1 MQSFSNKKQAGK
13 GAALVVTKDLSQQAV
28 LVSLN
33 ASIGYF
39 ENQRNRDREY
49 MLDFFE
55 GYTENYVKKYFGSES
70 MQQIPIFTQNLTRRV
85 CSIRSTTYKRP
96 PRMIGESVE
105 EYRNNIDID
114 GLNAIRR
121 QLERMTF
128 LLGTMA
134 FRCRWNALK
143 GRVEYD
149 LLPFFEPLFLEGENK
164 PYGVMFAIDNH
175 GNERTRKLKYAV
187 WTESRPDYPGM
198 HFLIDSNMK
207 KISVNEL
214 DSNPYDTLPVIF
226 VHRSQPVRDWFVAG
240 ADDVVRADL
249 STSVGMTE
257 LSLAVR
263 FGAVGIK
270 HITGVDDSSRVELG
284 VDRILYLPEGA
295 GFGISSPSGS
305 LDQII
310 ASLRFMVEATLQN
323 NNIRVKFA
331 DERGNAPSAVALSIQ
346 EAELI
351 DERIAITE
359 DTWRPFEK
367 ARYAVDRKIIEVQ
380 TGKQLS
386 EDFQVDFVEPKSIMT
401 IDDEIKYWDWRI
413 RNNLSSVDG
422 NSAHVDW
429 YTYNN
434 PDASAK
440 QIEQFK
446 ASMTEVQQTPLL
458 ARLSAGR

>member
-1 MQSFSNKKQAGK
+1 M
-13 GAALVVTKDLSQQAV
+13 VVSGDLSQQAV
-28 LVSLN
+28 ISSLN
-33 ASIGYF
+33 SSINYF
-39 ENQRNRDREY
+39 ENQRNREREY
-49 MLDFFE
+49 NLDFFE
-55 GYTENYVKKYFGSES
+55 GYTEDYINKYFGSES

-105 EYRNNIDID
+105 DYRKNIDID

-134 FRCRWNALK
+134 FRCRWNSLK
-143 GRVEYD
+143 ERVEYD
-149 LLPFFEPLFLEGENK
+149 LLPFFEPMFLEGENK
-164 PYGVMFAIDNH
+164 PYGVMFAIENH
-175 GNERTRKLKYAV
+175 GNARTKSLKYAV
-187 WTESRPDYPGM
+187 WTESRPGYPGM
-198 HFLIDSNMK
+198 HFLIDTDMK
-207 KISVNEL
+207 KISVNEM
-214 DSNPYDTLPVIF
+214 DANPYDVVPVIF

-240 ADDVVRADL
+240 AEDVVRADL

-270 HITGVDDSSRVELG
+270 HISGVDDSSRVELG
-284 VDRILYLPEGA
+284 VDRVLYLPEGA
-295 GFGISSPSGS
+295 DFGISSPSGS
-305 LDQII
+305 LNQII
-310 ASLRFMVEATLQN
+310 DSLRFMVEATLQN

-367 ARYAVDRKIIEVQ
+367 ARYAIDRKIIEAQ
-380 TGKQLS
+380 TNTKLS
-386 EDFQVDFVEPKSIMT
+386 EEFQVDFVEPKSIMT

-422 NSAHVDW
+422 QSAHVDW

-434 PDASAK
+434 PDASVK
-440 QIEQFK
+440 QIEKFQE
-446 ASMTEVQQTPLL
+446 TLQQTQTPLL
-458 ARLSAGR
+458 ARLNASG

>member
-1 MQSFSNKKQAGK
+1 M
-13 GAALVVTKDLSQQAV
+13 VVSGDLSQQAV
-28 LVSLN
+28 INSLN
-33 ASIGYF
+33 SSINYF
-39 ENQRNRDREY
+39 ENQRNREREY
-49 MLDFFE
+49 NLDFFE
-55 GYTENYVKKYFGSES
+55 GYTEDYIKKYFGSES

-105 EYRNNIDID
+105 DYRKNIDID

-134 FRCRWNALK
+134 FRCRWNSLK
-143 GRVEYD
+143 ERVEYD
-149 LLPFFEPLFLEGENK
+149 LLPFFEPMFLDGENK
-164 PYGVMFAIDNH
+164 PYGVMFAIENH
-175 GNERTRKLKYAV
+175 GNARTKSLKYAV
-187 WTESRPDYPGM
+187 WTESRPGAPGM
-198 HFLIDSNMK
+198 HFLIDTDMK
-207 KISVNEL
+207 KLSVNEF
-214 DSNPYDTLPVIF
+214 DSNPYDILPVIF
-226 VHRSQPVRDWFVAG
+226 VHRSQPVRDWFVSG
-240 ADDVVRADL
+240 AEDVVRADI

-284 VDRILYLPEGA
+284 VDKILYLPEGA
-295 GFGISSPSGS
+295 NFGISSPSGS
-305 LDQII
+305 LNQII
-310 ASLRFMVEATLQN
+310 DSLRFMVEATLQN

-367 ARYAVDRKIIEVQ
+367 ARYAVDRKIIEAQ
-380 TGKQLS
+380 TNTKLS

-413 RNNLSSVDG
+413 RNNLSSMDSS
-422 NSAHVDW
+422 SAHVDW

-440 QIEQFK
+440 QIEKFQE
-446 ASMTEVQQTPLL
+446 SIQQAEAPETPLL
-458 ARLSAGR
+458 ARLNAGR

>member
-1 MQSFSNKKQAGK
+1 M
-13 GAALVVTKDLSQQAV
+13 VVTRDLSQQAV
-28 LVSLN
+28 ISSLN
-33 ASIGYF
+33 SSINYF
-39 ENQRNRDREY
+39 ENRRNRDREY
-49 MLDFFE
+49 MMDFFE
-55 GYTENYVKKYFGSES
+55 GYTEDYIKKYFGSES
-70 MQQIPIFTQNLTRRV
+70 MQQIPIFLQNLTRRV

-96 PRMIGESVE
+96 PRMIGESIE
-105 EYRNNIDID
+105 EYRKNIDID

-143 GRVEYD
+143 ERVEYD

-164 PYGVMFAIDNH
+164 PFGVMYAIDNH
-175 GNERTRKLKYAV
+175 GNARTKELKYAV
-187 WTESRPDYPGM
+187 WTESRPGYPGM
-198 HFLIDSNMK
+198 HFLIDSDMK
-207 KISVNEL
+207 KLSMNEF
-214 DSNPYDTLPVIF
+214 DSNPYDILPVIF
-226 VHRSQPVRDWFVAG
+226 VHRSQPVRDWFVSG
-240 ADDVVRADL
+240 AEDVVRADL

-310 ASLRFMVEATLQN
+310 DSLRFMVEATLQN

-367 ARYAVDRKIIEVQ
+367 ARYAIDRKIIETQ
-380 TGKQLS
+380 TNTNLS
-386 EDFQVDFVEPKSIMT
+386 KDFQVDFVEPKSIMT

-422 NSAHVDW
+422 HSAHVDW

-434 PDASAK
+434 PDADAES
-440 QIEQFK
+440 IERFK
-446 ASMTEVQQTPLL
+446 ESIQQAEAPETPLL
-458 ARLSAGR
+458 ARLNAGR

>member
-1 MQSFSNKKQAGK
+1 M
-13 GAALVVTKDLSQQAV
+13 VVSGDLSQQAV
-28 LVSLN
+28 ISSLN
-33 ASIGYF
+33 SSINYF
-39 ENQRNRDREY
+39 ENQRNREREY
-49 MLDFFE
+49 LLDFFE
-55 GYTENYVKKYFGSES
+55 GYTEDYIKKYFGSES
-70 MQQIPIFTQNLTRRV
+70 MQQIPIFMQNLTRRV

-96 PRMIGESVE
+96 PRMISESVE
-105 EYRNNIDID
+105 EYRKNIDID

-134 FRCRWNALK
+134 FRCRWNAFEE
-143 GRVEYD
+143 RVEYD
-149 LLPFFEPLFLEGENK
+149 LLPFFEPMFLEGENK
-164 PYGVMFAIDNH
+164 PYGVMFAIENH
-175 GNERTRKLKYAV
+175 GNARTKSLKYAV
-187 WTESRPDYPGM
+187 WTESRPGYPGM
-198 HFLIDSNMK
+198 HFLIDTDMK
-207 KISVNEL
+207 KISVNEF
-214 DSNPYDTLPVIF
+214 DANPYDVLPVIF
-226 VHRSQPVRDWFVAG
+226 LHRSQPVRDWFVSG
-240 ADDVVRADL
+240 AEDVVRADL

-270 HITGVDDSSRVELG
+270 HISGVDDSSRVELG
-284 VDRILYLPEGA
+284 VDRVLYLPEGA
-295 GFGISSPSGS
+295 DFGISSPSGS

-310 ASLRFMVEATLQN
+310 DSLRFMVEATLQN

-331 DERGNAPSAVALSIQ
+331 HDSAGNAPSAVALSIQ

-367 ARYAVDRKIIEVQ
+367 ARYAIDRKIIEAQ
-380 TGKQLS
+380 TNTKLS
-386 EDFQVDFVEPKSIMT
+386 EEFQVDFVEPKSIMT

-422 NSAHVDW
+422 HSAHVDW

-434 PDASAK
+434 PDASVK
-440 QIEQFK
+440 QIEKFQE
-446 ASMTEVQQTPLL
+446 TLQQTQTPLL
-458 ARLSAGR
+458 ARLNASG

>member
-1 MQSFSNKKQAGK
+1 M
-13 GAALVVTKDLSQQAV
+13 VVSGDMSQQAV
-28 LVSLN
+28 INSLN
-33 ASIGYF
+33 SSINHF
-39 ENQRNRDREY
+39 ENKRNREREY
-49 MLDFFE
+49 NLDFFE
-55 GYTENYVKKYFGSES
+55 GYTEDYVKKYFGSQS

-96 PRMIGESVE
+96 PRMIGESIE
-105 EYRNNIDID
+105 EYRKNIDID

-134 FRCRWNALK
+134 FRCRWNALTE
-143 GRVEYD
+143 RVEYD
-149 LLPFFEPLFLEGENK
+149 LLPFFEPMFMEGENK
-164 PYGVMFAIDNH
+164 PYGVMFAIENH
-175 GNERTRKLKYAV
+175 GNARTKELKYAV
-187 WTESRPDYPGM
+187 WTESRPGYPGM
-198 HFLIDSNMK
+198 HFLIDTDMK
-207 KISVNEL
+207 KISMNEQDL
-214 DSNPYDTLPVIF
+214 NPYDVLPVIF
-226 VHRSQPVRDWFVAG
+226 LHRSQPVRDWFVAG

-270 HITGVDDSSRVELG
+270 HISGVDDSSRVELG
-284 VDRILYLPEGA
+284 VDRVLYLPEGSN
-295 GFGISSPSGS
+295 FGISSPSGS

-367 ARYAVDRKIIEVQ
+367 ARYAIDRKIIEAQ
-380 TGKQLS
+380 TNTKLA

-422 NSAHVDW
+422 HSAHVDW

-434 PDASAK
+434 PDADAES
-440 QIEQFK
+440 IERFK
-446 ASMTEVQQTPLL
+446 ESIQQAEVPETPLL
-458 ARLSAGR
+458 ARLNAGR

>member
-1 MQSFSNKKQAGK
+1 
-13 GAALVVTKDLSQQAV
+13 LVVTKDLSQQAV
-28 LVSLN
+28 ISSLN
-33 ASIGYF
+33 SSINYF
-39 ENQRNRDREY
+39 ENERNREREY
-49 MLDFFE
+49 NLDFFE
-55 GYTENYVKKYFGSES
+55 GYTEDYIKKYFGSQS
-70 MQQIPIFTQNLTRRV
+70 MQQIPIFLQNLTRRV

-105 EYRNNIDID
+105 DYKSNIDTD

-134 FRCRWNALK
+134 FRCRWNAWK
-143 GRVEYD
+143 ERVEYD
-149 LLPFFEPLFLEGENK
+149 LIPFFEPLFLEGENK
-164 PYGVMFAIDNH
+164 PFGVMFAIDNH
-175 GNERTRKLKYAV
+175 GNARTKSLKYAV
-187 WTESRPDYPGM
+187 WTESRPGAPGM
-198 HFLIDSNMK
+198 HFLIDTDMQK
-207 KISVNEL
+207 LSVNEF
-214 DSNPYDTLPVIF
+214 DSNPYDILPVIF
-226 VHRSQPVRDWFVAG
+226 VHRSQPVRDWFVSG
-240 ADDVVRADL
+240 AEDVVRADL

-310 ASLRFMVEATLQN
+310 DSLRFMVEATLQN

-367 ARYAVDRKIIEVQ
+367 ARYAIDRKIIETQ
-380 TGKQLS
+380 TNTNLS
-386 EDFQVDFVEPKSIMT
+386 KDFQVDFVEPKSIMT

-422 NSAHVDW
+422 HSAHVDW

-434 PDASAK
+434 PDADAES
-440 QIEQFK
+440 IERFK
-446 ASMTEVQQTPLL
+446 ESIQQAEAPETPLL
-458 ARLSAGR
+458 ARLNAGR

>member
-1 MQSFSNKKQAGK
+1 M
-13 GAALVVTKDLSQQAV
+13 VVSGDMSQQAV
-28 LVSLN
+28 INSLN
-33 ASIGYF
+33 SSINYF
-39 ENQRNRDREY
+39 ENKRNREREY
-49 MLDFFE
+49 NLDFFE
-55 GYTENYVKKYFGSES
+55 GYTEDYVKKYFGSQS

-105 EYRNNIDID
+105 DYRKNIDID

-134 FRCRWNALK
+134 FRCRWNALTE
-143 GRVEYD
+143 RVEYD
-149 LLPFFEPLFLEGENK
+149 LLPFFEPMFLEGENK
-164 PYGVMFAIDNH
+164 PYGVMFAIENH
-175 GNERTRKLKYAV
+175 GNARTKSLKYAV
-187 WTESRPDYPGM
+187 WTESRPGYPGM
-198 HFLIDSNMK
+198 HFLIDTDMK
-207 KISVNEL
+207 KISVNEM
-214 DSNPYDTLPVIF
+214 DANPYDVVPVIF

-240 ADDVVRADL
+240 AEDVVRADL

-263 FGAVGIK
+263 FGCCGIK
-270 HITGVDDSSRVELG
+270 HISGVDDSSRVELG
-284 VDRILYLPEGA
+284 VDRVLYLPEGA
-295 GFGISSPSGS
+295 DFGISSPSGS

-367 ARYAVDRKIIEVQ
+367 ARYAIDRKIIEAQ
-380 TGKQLS
+380 TNTKLS
-386 EDFQVDFVEPKSIMT
+386 EEFQVDFVEPKSIMT

-422 NSAHVDW
+422 HSAHVDW

-434 PDASAK
+434 PDASVK
-440 QIEQFK
+440 QIEKFQQ
-446 ASMTEVQQTPLL
+446 SLPDVTQTPLL
-458 ARLSAGR
+458 ARLNASG